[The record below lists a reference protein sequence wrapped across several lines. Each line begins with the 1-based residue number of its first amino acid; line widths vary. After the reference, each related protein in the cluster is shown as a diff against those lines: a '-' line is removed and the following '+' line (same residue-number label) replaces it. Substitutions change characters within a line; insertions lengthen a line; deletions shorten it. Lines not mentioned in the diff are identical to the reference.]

1 MGGDGLM
8 TLRLTLR
15 GVDEWMLMRQLVT
28 QGLAAGETTRIS
40 YDFEARELRSDW
52 LDHYPT
58 CLGRRDDLNVSFG
71 EDIYLATKKSGD
83 TPGRAV
89 LLVDDTRPPSL
100 DDLLEVLPRL
110 SFRIGVGGP
119 IHRRWTAPSLG
130 LAEAP
135 RAGFG
140 EGNDPH
146 GWAAFFKS
154 DGHDQIAHRRVL
166 EHGPWRTLR
175 ADNDVTLVQFHD
187 LDADPETALIQAMP
201 GHHLLGYAEDR
212 AGTFFHRETHP
223 IAKAWSGLYD
233 PDSKELIVTVPPG
246 GPVTRKHMLDTAWKR
261 FAMNQK
267 GEKPVDRV
275 AWVFIDEQDALEHA
289 PRLWLRGFDVR
300 AFAPAGHEYAID
312 EEYAAAF
319 PKPDWVKRVQDREGR

>member
-1 MGGDGLM
+1 MNR
-8 TLRLTLR
+8 TLGFR
-15 GVDEWMLMRQLVT
+15 GEDEWALMHAIVDIGLVHGHPST
-28 QGLAAGETTRIS
+28 IS
-40 YDFEARELRSDW
+40 YDFEKRTLRPDW
-52 LDHYPT
+52 LDYYPSQ
-58 CLGRRDDLNVSFG
+58 LGRRDDLSVHYS
-71 EDIYLATKKSGD
+71 ETVRLYTSTSGD

-89 LLVDDTRPPSL
+89 RVRHYD
-100 DDLLEVLPRL
+100 LEVDVGEVLELLPHL
-110 SFRIGVGGP
+110 PFRIGVGRS
-119 IHRRWTAPSLG
+119 IHDPWSAPSLG
-130 LAEAP
+130 LTGAP
-135 RAGFG
+135 HAGFG

-289 PRLWLRGFDVR
+289 PQLWLRGFDVR